1 MRPKTNTNVMIK
13 LPKKIILVLL
23 GFLLISSV
31 SFFVL
36 KIRAVYGEVQGVVTA
51 KSELLSAIN
60 TKDIK
65 RAQTAI
71 TATRGAIAKINA
83 DINSFRYFAIIPWVK
98 REMIA
103 TKDIIMQTNYLLDSA
118 SLAIKII
125 DESGVDVISPNMD
138 VTSAEALKKIDT
150 AFVNNKPAI
159 QKLAERGDKIIV
171 NKIASSSFRKISSL
185 HKQITG
191 YSKIAQQVERLIITT
206 EDGTA
211 TLLGL
216 RGEKKY
222 LLMFENSD
230 ELRPGGGL
238 ISTYGFIT
246 LKDGQTSNLFIDH
259 VQNLKLFYTVPL
271 ELNPDPIQ
279 QTMRHQQNLFIYD
292 ANWLGDPNEWLDKI
306 FRSWN
311 TQRPPVDGI
320 IVMSTKILEDVVR
333 RYEPVRLSG
342 TSDEFRAD
350 DIVASLDYNLDVQHG
365 LYDFS
370 KYKVLGPLV
379 DELLKNIKSS
389 NPTQLKEIL
398 VNVKKRFQSRDL
410 LFYSKDMVV
419 YDALKNN
426 GIQNEI
432 TVPAGDEFYALG
444 ANLGSGKADGRMKRS
459 LAMSVYVQEELP
471 VTTAIITQDY
481 TAGVDDFR
489 AGGYYG
495 YLRFF
500 LTLGSMLGEFNKF
513 NLVEDENVVE
523 AGRQVFGNYFSVATG
538 TKKDIGITYALA
550 ESVAKQIKAGNYS
563 LTLRKQGGVEMP
575 FEVKINIPDT
585 WKNPV
590 ITTTDGV
597 FQFDKKAIQVTWKGI
612 LNKDTQIEIKK

>member
-1 MRPKTNTNVMIK
+1 MKLNKKT
-13 LPKKIILVLL
+13 IILVLL
-23 GFLLISSV
+23 GFLLILMV
-31 SFFVL
+31 GFFVL
-36 KIRAVYGEVQGVVTA
+36 KLRAVYGDVQGAVSA

-60 TKDIK
+60 SKDTKRVKI
-65 RAQTAI
+65 AI
-71 TATRGAIAKINA
+71 ITTREAVTKVDEDLNI
-83 DINSFRYFAIIPWVK
+83 FRYFAFVPRVK
-98 REMIA
+98 REMNTA
-103 TKDIIMQTNYLLDSA
+103 KDVILQTNYLLDSA

-125 DESGVDVISPNMD
+125 NESGVDVISPNMD

-150 AFVNNKPAI
+150 ALVNNKSDM
-159 QKLAERGDKIIV
+159 QKLLERGDKIIV
-171 NKIASSSFRKISSL
+171 NKVASSSFRQIRSL
-185 HKQITG
+185 HEQITG

-238 ISTYGFIT
+238 ISTYGLIT

-259 VQNLKLFYTVPL
+259 VQNLKLFYTTPI

-279 QTMRHQQNLFIYD
+279 QTMRHQKNLYIYD

-311 TQRPPVDGI
+311 AQKPLVDGI

-333 RYEPVRLSG
+333 RYEPLRLPG
-342 TSDEFRAD
+342 TNEEFRAD

-365 LYDFS
+365 LYDVS

-389 NPTQLKEIL
+389 KPTQLKEIL
-398 VNVKKRFQSRDL
+398 VNAKKRFQSRDL
-410 LFYSKDMVV
+410 LFYTKDEIVN
-419 YDALKNN
+419 DALKNN

-459 LAMSVYVQEELP
+459 LAMRVYAQEIYP
-471 VTTAIITQDY
+471 ATSATITQDY

-489 AGGYYG
+489 ASGYYG

-500 LTLGSMLGEFNKF
+500 LPLGSKLGAFDNF
-513 NLVEDENVVE
+513 NLVEDENIIE
-523 AGRQVFGNYFSVATG
+523 AGRQVYGNYFSVATG
-538 TKKDIGITYALA
+538 TKKDVAITYALA

-575 FEVKINIPDT
+575 FEVKINIPDS

-590 ITTTDGV
+590 ITTSDGTTE
-597 FQFDKKAIQVTWKGI
+597 FTKNQSTVTWKGI
-612 LNKDTQIEIKK
+612 LTKDMQIEIKK